1 MTKVAISGILVAF
14 LVFYVVTSPDQA
26 ADIFHTSWHTVVN
39 IAHGLGKFF
48 DKVAS

>member
-26 ADIFHTSWHTVVN
+26 ANIFHTSWHTVVN